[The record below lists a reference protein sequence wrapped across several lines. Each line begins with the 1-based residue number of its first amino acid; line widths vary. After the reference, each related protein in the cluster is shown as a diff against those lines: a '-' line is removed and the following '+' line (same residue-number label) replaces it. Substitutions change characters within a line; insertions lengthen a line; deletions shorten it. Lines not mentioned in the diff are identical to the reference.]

1 MTGSA
6 PGSLPGS
13 APGNLPGSVLF
24 SCTMNS
30 IRSPMAEAILKQ
42 MFPRQ
47 VFVDSVGVR
56 KGSLDPLAAEVLDE
70 IGIDIGKHRPK
81 SFDDLEDSSFD
92 LIITLSPEAHHRALE
107 MTRTMACDV
116 EFWNTFDPSIV
127 EGNRDQRLQAYRE
140 VRDGL
145 LKRIRER
152 FPKQQIQGG

>member
-1 MTGSA
+1 MLGS
-6 PGSLPGS
+6 
-13 APGNLPGSVLF
+13 LPGSVLF

-56 KGSLDPLAAEVLDE
+56 KGERDPLAAEVLDE

-81 SFDDLEDSSFD
+81 TFDDLEDSSFD
-92 LIITLSPEAHHRALE
+92 LIVTLSPEAHHRALE

-127 EGNRDQRLQAYRE
+127 EGTREQRLQAYRE

-152 FPKQQIQGG
+152 FPKHFAQGG